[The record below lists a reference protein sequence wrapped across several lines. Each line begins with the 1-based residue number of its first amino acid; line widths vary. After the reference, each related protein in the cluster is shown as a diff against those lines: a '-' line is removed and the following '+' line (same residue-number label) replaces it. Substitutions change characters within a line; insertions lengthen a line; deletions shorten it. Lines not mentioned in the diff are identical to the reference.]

1 MTVLQQ
7 SARIILLCCV
17 GRIQSPAAKHM
28 YFLNFNGISTSVTR
42 PFLFARK
49 ALKIEVRNKML
60 TNGPSLQTR
69 CGGLYASLSLSWTG
83 KRNCYEMLV
92 SQDKD
97 RERSLINY
105 HHGQKIV

>member
-17 GRIQSPAAKHM
+17 GKIQSPAAKHM

-49 ALKIEVRNKML
+49 ALKIEVRN
-60 TNGPSLQTR
+60 NGLQMALPCR
-69 CGGLYASLSLSWTG
+69 QDVVGYMPLYHSAG
-83 KRNCYEMLV
+83 QV
-92 SQDKD
+92 
-97 RERSLINY
+97 RETVMKCL
-105 HHGQKIV
+105 